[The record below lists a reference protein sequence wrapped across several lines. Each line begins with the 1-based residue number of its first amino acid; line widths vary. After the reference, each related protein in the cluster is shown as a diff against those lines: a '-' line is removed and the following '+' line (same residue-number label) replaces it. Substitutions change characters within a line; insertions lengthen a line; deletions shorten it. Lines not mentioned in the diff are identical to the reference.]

1 MLLGD
6 LLNSGEP
13 SYGDFVLFLGFFIFA
28 IIGSYIGI
36 NYLISILFD
45 RNPEA

>member
-6 LLNSGEP
+6 LLNSSEP
-13 SYGDFVLFLGFFIFA
+13 TYGDFILFMGFFIFA
-28 IIGSYIGI
+28 IIASYLGI
-36 NYLISILFD
+36 NFIINQFFN

>member
-13 SYGDFVLFLGFFIFA
+13 TYAEFIMFLGFFIFA
-28 IIGSYIGI
+28 IIGSFLGI
-36 NYLISILFD
+36 NFIINQLFN

>member
-13 SYGDFVLFLGFFIFA
+13 SYGDFILFLSFFIFA
-28 IIGSYIGI
+28 IIASYIGI
-36 NYLISILFD
+36 NFLIGIFFN